1 MASAFLAKALRS
13 LMSAKRAEVM
23 GGSLKET
30 EAPLASVTDRRPTR
44 WMVLRAKTKALRS
57 LQLSGAVRP
66 PAHCVRGAGASM
78 SAKRA
83 EVMGGALKETEAP
96 LASVTDRRPTQWV
109 VLRCRVESAM
119 LSAAN

>member
-13 LMSAKRAEVM
+13 L
-23 GGSLKET
+23 
-30 EAPLASVTDRRPTR
+30 
-44 WMVLRAKTKALRS
+44 
-57 LQLSGAVRP
+57 
-66 PAHCVRGAGASM
+66 M